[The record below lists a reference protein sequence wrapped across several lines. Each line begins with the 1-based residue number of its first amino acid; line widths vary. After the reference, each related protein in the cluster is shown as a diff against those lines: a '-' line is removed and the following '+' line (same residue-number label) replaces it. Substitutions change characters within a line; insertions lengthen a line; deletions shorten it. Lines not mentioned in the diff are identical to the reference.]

1 MSKVRVYEYAKEHQ
15 LPSKKSDRDITRIR
29 R

>member
-15 LPSKKSDRDITRIR
+15 VSSKKVIEALKRLRY
-29 R
+29 